1 MATRIARLGQAA
13 RRAISRAI
21 KSLASASLGG
31 ETISYVTLGAE
42 VLKSLLIGA
51 GEKQASPANPVP
63 QPLRYY
69 GVVLNMSSELPGS
82 KRLPVVVRSATFPS
96 ELHSADFDVPVLN
109 SVFFDPRAVGSFE
122 AKVHRHQSHGSKY
135 PASRPEILGFAGA
148 GSRRNP
154 VSYRE
159 GRVGNCRGPDSGPL
173 SAFTECS

>member
-63 QPLRYY
+63 QPLRYHS
-69 GVVLNMSSELPGS
+69 VVLNMSGQLPRS
-82 KRLPVVVRSATFPS
+82 KRLPVVIRSATFHS
-96 ELHSADFDVPVLN
+96 ALHSADFDVSVLN
-109 SVFFDPRAVGSFE
+109 SVFFDPRTICGFE
-122 AKVHRHQSHGSKY
+122 AKVYWHQRHCPY
-135 PASRPEILGFAGA
+135 PVPGQRYMN
-148 GSRRNP
+148 RRC
-154 VSYRE
+154 
-159 GRVGNCRGPDSGPL
+159 G
-173 SAFTECS
+173 